1 MKKIILATLFAVF
14 MLSAMALPVMPQV
27 DVGVSVDDWFYYTV
41 DISQVSNAT
50 GIWYVPNIIGQLD
63 VGTGYTPNDIVNNN
77 YTTLNRTVTA
87 VDGTNVTFTED
98 WRVQNRTLVTF
109 TDIVANVT
117 DCNLYWAVIPA
128 NLEADDVLSVN
139 PVNAYP
145 LGGVFYINGTESRTY
160 AGETREAC
168 TMAYS
173 HVENVRASI
182 NVTCSWDQTTGILVD
197 SNLTTHFL
205 SGGELTSTIFLFELY
220 ASSTW
225 IVVPEFP
232 TASVMLLVFVAVTVC
247 VDIYRRKKLK
257 H

>member
-1 MKKIILATLFAVF
+1 MKKIMLTMFFSVF
-14 MLSAMALPVMPQV
+14 LLCAMAVPTLSQA
-27 DVGVSVDDWFYYTV
+27 DVGVAVDDWFYYTV

-50 GIWYVPNIIGQLD
+50 GTWYVPNIIGQLS
-63 VGTGYTPNDIVNNN
+63 VGTGYVPNDLVSNN

-87 VDGTNVTFTED
+87 VDGTNVTFKEEWQLHNGTI
-98 WRVQNRTLVTF
+98 VTYN
-109 TDIVANVT
+109 DVVANVT

-128 NLEADDVLSVN
+128 DLEADDVLSVN
-139 PVNAYP
+139 DAYAYP
-145 LGGVFYINGTESRTY
+145 LGGAFAINGTEVRTY
-160 AGETREAC
+160 AGETRETC
-168 TMAYS
+168 TMEYS

-182 NVTCSWDQTTGILVD
+182 NVTNSWDQTTGILVD

-205 SGGELTSTIFLFELY
+205 QSGELTTTYFIFELY

-232 TASVMLLVFVAVTVC
+232 TASVMLLVLVAVTVS